1 MVKSEIIFIEKEEE
15 SSNLLAG
22 KMKKKQ
28 FLQGECRGGSSYFLC
43 VICIVS
49 STSLSMWKFIA
60 LLLLNNFNAT
70 SWPIIELN
78 TFFNCGSLRSARNK
92 SLRFHVM
99 IVQPSDIIV
108 TLKRIVEFNLVSYVG

>member
-1 MVKSEIIFIEKEEE
+1 
-15 SSNLLAG
+15 
-22 KMKKKQ
+22 
-28 FLQGECRGGSSYFLC
+28 
-43 VICIVS
+43 
-49 STSLSMWKFIA
+49 MWKFIA